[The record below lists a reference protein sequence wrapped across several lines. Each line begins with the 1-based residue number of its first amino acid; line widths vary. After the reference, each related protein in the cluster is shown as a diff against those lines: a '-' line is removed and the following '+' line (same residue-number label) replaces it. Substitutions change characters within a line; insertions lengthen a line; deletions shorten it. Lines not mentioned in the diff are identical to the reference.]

1 MKNVRYIASVAA
13 IAAGLIAT
21 VMPASAADKL
31 KMTVGQRGN
40 WDTAVL
46 HLGEKAGIFKKHELE
61 LDIVYTSGAGETL
74 QPIVSGS
81 VDMGFA
87 AGTLGVMA
95 AYAKGAPV
103 RIMAAQATGAA
114 DYWYAK
120 NPAIKTIKDADGKTI
135 AFSTNGSSTQSIVR
149 SFINEFKLT
158 AARPTATGN
167 PAATLTTV
175 MTDQVDIGWASP
187 PFGLKEIEEGKIH
200 IVAKATDAALV
211 RGQTIRVNVVNA
223 DTLKN
228 RRAVV
233 DRFMAAYRESIDYMY
248 SDSPQVIKDY
258 AEFVKVPEP
267 MAKRVRDDFFPKSL
281 IDPDEIK
288 GLESLMEEAITLK
301 FIAAPLSKQQLAELI
316 QIPPRK
322 K

>member
-1 MKNVRYIASVAA
+1 MKHIRLFAGAAA
-13 IAAGLIAT
+13 IAAIAFVHT
-21 VMPASAADKL
+21 ASAADQL

-46 HLGEKAGIFKKHELE
+46 HLGEKAGIFKKHDLELE
-61 LDIVYTSGAGETL
+61 IVYTSGAGETL
-74 QPIVSGS
+74 QPVVSGA

-87 AGTLGVMA
+87 VGTHGAMA
-95 AYAKGAPV
+95 AFSKGAPV
-103 RIMAAQATGAA
+103 RILSAQATGAA

-120 NPAIKTIKDADGKTI
+120 NPAIKTIKDADGHTI

-149 SFINEFKLT
+149 TFINEFKLT
-158 AARPTATGN
+158 AAKPTATGN
-167 PAATLTTV
+167 PATTLTTV

-228 RRAVV
+228 RKAVV
-233 DRFMAAYRESIDYMY
+233 DRFMAAYREAIDYMY
-248 SDSPQVIKDY
+248 SDNPQVIKDY
-258 AEFVKVPEP
+258 AEFVKVPEV
-267 MAKRVRDDFFPKSL
+267 MAKRVRDEFFPKSL
-281 IDPDEIK
+281 INPDEIK
-288 GLESLMEEAITLK
+288 GLEPLMAEAVTLK
-301 FIAAPLSKQQLAELI
+301 FIPAPLSKEQIAELI
-316 QIPPRK
+316 QIQK
-322 K
+322 GK

>member
-1 MKNVRYIASVAA
+1 MTSIRTLHCFVAA
-13 IAAGLIAT
+13 GFIAAAA
-21 VMPASAADKL
+21 PASAADLL

-46 HLGEKAGIFKKHELE
+46 HLGDKAGIFKKHDLE

-74 QPIVSGS
+74 QPVVSGA

-87 AGTLGVMA
+87 VGTHGAMA
-95 AYAKGAPV
+95 AYSKGAPV
-103 RIMAAQATGAA
+103 RIMAAEATGAA

-120 NPAIKTIKDADGKTI
+120 NSAIKTIKDADGHTI

-149 SFINEFKLT
+149 AFINEFKLT
-158 AARPTATGN
+158 AAKPTATGN
-167 PAATLTTV
+167 PATTLTTV

-223 DTLKN
+223 ETLKN
-228 RRAVV
+228 RKAVV
-233 DRFMAAYRESIDYMY
+233 DRFMQAYREAIDYMY
-248 SDSPQVIKDY
+248 SDNPQVVKDY

-267 MAKRVRDDFFPKSL
+267 MAKRVRDEFFPKSL

-288 GLESLMEEAITLK
+288 GLEPLIVEAVNLK
-301 FIAAPLSKQQLAELI
+301 FIPAPLSREQLAELI